1 MKFRNVDVDPSRPLD
16 EWPAEAIEILVDRG
30 VRSDWKRLVATIRAN
45 PWGPAA
51 RTADTV
57 ARWGEHDGVDVLI
70 LDAVADAR
78 RAWDEHARRRYA
90 ERIRSWRR
98 QAGLTQRQLAELV
111 GTSASRLSAYENA
124 RVAPTTDVLGRI
136 EQVVATLTFPPP
148 IEAREVGAAAATRRR

>member
-16 EWPAEAIEILVDRG
+16 EWPAEAIETLIERG
-30 VRSDWKRLVATIRAN
+30 TRSDWKQLVAAIDDS

-51 RTADTV
+51 RTAETV
-57 ARWGEHDGVDVLI
+57 ARWGEHVGVDALI
-70 LDAVADAR
+70 LTAVDAAR
-78 RAWDEHARRRYA
+78 RTSIEQARRRYA
-90 ERIRSWRR
+90 DRIRSWRL

-136 EQVVATLTFPPP
+136 EQVVTAGW
-148 IEAREVGAAAATRRR
+148 ASRRR